1 MATLADLVKRQRR
14 TGASASGALLTA
26 VGQKTLAAIDPR
38 KMFNQT
44 GLLTALFPS
53 LKAYKPDG
61 QKSRV
66 DSASKELSGSTT
78 PLLEQMVM
86 KLDAVD
92 LTMRL
97 VAKNTMTMPAMSR
110 DMNIMRQNV
119 VKLVKLQGGKASTKA
134 DGFFLRAFERERAT
148 EAELQAAK
156 ERRVTGKASAVTTIK
171 EKASSIPGLGMLT
184 GLATAIYAVGKNL
197 VSGISSL
204 AEILG
209 PLLKSGLSLLLD
221 FGKGAA
227 NLAIKGGGTLFDLA
241 KKIPFSKIIRG
252 LLSFISGAG
261 GMALLSVGSAA
272 AALAYLLTHEK
283 TEYGG
288 DGSDTLGSEMGLPP
302 PPESTPIP
310 KAPMSDE
317 LQQRIASRE
326 NMRKSDDPAVRAAAE
341 SLDKTDPLPKPSST
355 STSTSPTPA
364 SSASS
369 TSPKLV
375 PSLPSAELG
384 GVNYS
389 SYAQTVGERE
399 SNGNYKAVNSL
410 GYLGKYQFGA
420 MALEDMGLV
429 KKGVGAKGQKALD
442 DPSNWTIDGGKEA
455 FLNNPSLQEQT
466 MLRYTK
472 MNFERLKKL
481 GVINDSTTAEK
492 IAGFLAS
499 AHLVGP
505 GGAAAM
511 SRGEMR
517 KDAYGTSAESYFKLG
532 SASQNNIGPVPS
544 SSGSQIALASST
556 VSDARQ
562 QMSTQP
568 VVINAPTTNVQQQ
581 SKSQNQQPQPNL
593 PNTIDE
599 DLFKA
604 LLDRTTGYA

>member
-26 VGQKTLAAIDPR
+26 VGQKTLEAIDPR

-53 LKAYKPDG
+53 LKAYKTDA

-86 KLDAVD
+86 KLDGLD

-134 DGFFLRAFERERAT
+134 DSFFLRAFERERAT

-310 KAPMSDE
+310 QAPMSDAI
-317 LQQRIASRE
+317 QQRIASRE

-599 DLFKA
+599 DLFRA